1 MKKHLLDFQVFTIN
15 FIKFTYCIK
24 FGKRPHSRKEKLS
37 YPALW
42 GKKIPIISN
51 SSHSLIFLHKFYY
64 LDIYQGC

>member
-42 GKKIPIISN
+42 GKKN
-51 SSHSLIFLHKFYY
+51 TN
-64 LDIYQGC
+64 YQ